1 MYHQEKEITFN
12 IGSDLYDGL
21 LINAG
26 DHGGVV
32 LYPDWE
38 GCKTNYAVRKA
49 IALAKKLQCK
59 VLVTDVY
66 GKDRQPK
73 RFSGDADVFMQ
84 NTLADNAR
92 LRALLTNAATAYA
105 NILEL
110 PPEQIHVIGTCFGG
124 TLAFEYGR
132 SGTPVASVTCIHGD
146 PASRKPLQQSVDTRF
161 LLIHGAADPL
171 IGGDSLNAFFT
182 EMASTETDWQA
193 ILLGNTKHS
202 FTKEEVG
209 SHNQSLRFD
218 KTSNNRAFDYF
229 AAIFNEQ
236 TV

>member
-21 LINAG
+21 LIDAG
-26 DHGGVV
+26 ENGGVV

-38 GCKTNYAVRKA
+38 GGKTNYAHRKA

-59 VLVTDVY
+59 VLVTDMY

-73 RFSGDADVFMQ
+73 RFSGDADVAMA
-84 NTLADNAR
+84 TLLADTDALRR
-92 LRALLTNAATAYA
+92 LLASAATAYA

-110 PPEQIHVIGTCFGG
+110 PMAQIHVVGTCFGG

-132 SGTPVASVTCIHGD
+132 SGAPVASVTCIHGD
-146 PASRKPLQQSVDTRF
+146 PASRKPATRFIDTRF

-171 IGGDSLNAFFT
+171 VGPEQINAFFG

-193 ILLGNTKHS
+193 VLLGNTKHG

-209 SHNQSLRFD
+209 NMNQSMRFD
-218 KTSNNRAFDYF
+218 KTSSNRAFDYF
-229 AAIFNEQ
+229 SNIFKEQ
-236 TV
+236 TS